1 MITYLAPVTLLLDHG
16 MATNNT
22 VKVEF
27 HFDSDLPPAET
38 VSGNI
43 GPIQCTIRARMPER
57 PLRSGS
63 MKNVASMRYPASY
76 TTLTSCSPASAAPA
90 SGRRWHLLLVRY
102 AHEYEIW
109 TIDIAARA
117 PDAGIRDRLQRWASY
132 NVAHPDPGG
141 RSARYSNRNCASR
154 FAASRGA
161 GVPAACGSRLPS
173 SASTPKMTGPSGSRP
188 SPQRHSYQAAKPSGS
203 RTLSRSWRMR
213 THDRFRSNA
222 PGNRTEDITIR
233 GMFPLRPIEGHVR
246 RNPTTKPIPSLAAA
260 PLHAK

>member
-173 SASTPKMTGPSGSRP
+173 RGAPPEHQPHPR
-188 SPQRHSYQAAKPSGS
+188 QR
-203 RTLSRSWRMR
+203 
-213 THDRFRSNA
+213 
-222 PGNRTEDITIR
+222 
-233 GMFPLRPIEGHVR
+233 VR
-246 RNPTTKPIPSLAAA
+246 REPRGWRARCLRLALAVERIDAEDDWAIWQQALATAALVPGSKAKRFKNTLAELANADARSL
-260 PLHAK
+260 PLKRPRKSN